1 MAKIPYVE
9 KEQAAENLKPVYDG
23 LEQKFG
29 VVPNVIKAMANAPEM
44 LSGFMPF
51 LGAALGPGTQV
62 SNDLKELAILT
73 TAKLNGC
80 SYCTAH
86 HTAAG
91 KRAGLT
97 DEKIAA
103 STDASSAALDDKE
116 KAIVQYTTELAKNVA
131 ASDEALSQMKQHFND
146 AEIAELTMVAGTFHV
161 LTRFADTFKVD
172 LEHG

>member
-9 KEQAAENLKPVYDG
+9 KEQVAENLQPVYDG
-23 LEQKFG
+23 LQQKFG

-51 LGAALGPGTQV
+51 LGAALGQTQV

-73 TAKLNGC
+73 TSKLNGC

-103 STDASSAALDDKE
+103 SADATSSALDDKE
-116 KAIVQYTTELAKNVA
+116 KAIVQYTTELAQNVA
-131 ASDEALSQMKQHFND
+131 ASEESLAQMRNHFND
-146 AEIAELTMVAGTFHV
+146 GEIAELTMVAGTFHV